1 MDTMP
6 YEIINRG
13 KKKLGGIQ
21 MGNKVGKFR
30 NNIMRTEDAGL
41 ARDIRQKF
49 GQDRKDGQEA
59 DVLVARVPDR
69 TSGKTFAM
77 GIEFDKDGNAI

>member
-1 MDTMP
+1 MP

-13 KKKLGGIQ
+13 TKKKLTGIQ
-21 MGNKVGKFR
+21 MGKRTGKFF

-41 ARDIRQKF
+41 ARDIRQRF
-49 GQDRKDGQEA
+49 GQDRKDGSDA

-69 TSGKTFAM
+69 TTGNNFSV
-77 GIEFDKDGNAI
+77 GISFDENGERV